1 MLILFGVILELP
13 LEIDLPPIE
22 RILMLFERDQSGQ
35 VDSFRIG
42 LMLLLHIFGWIE
54 QGLHLISWVMLLATL
69 PISFALR

>member
-42 LMLLLHIFGWIE
+42 LMLLLHILGWIE